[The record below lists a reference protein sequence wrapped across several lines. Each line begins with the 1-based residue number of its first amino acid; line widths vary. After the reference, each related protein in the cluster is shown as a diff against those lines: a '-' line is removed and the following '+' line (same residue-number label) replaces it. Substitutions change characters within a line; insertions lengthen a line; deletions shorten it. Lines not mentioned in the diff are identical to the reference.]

1 MYTGFF
7 RAPKHGLQRAAWR
20 ASALA
25 AALMMVFPAHAGEGR
40 LTLETALREAT
51 THSALA
57 QAAQAGERASA
68 QAAVRAGQLPDPMF
82 KAGIDNLPVTGPGR
96 FSLRRDDMTMQR
108 IGISQEWVSADKR
121 RLRSQQAQQ
130 VVKRQRA
137 AFLQQIASVRQ
148 QTASAWLT
156 ASYASRA
163 LGLQQALVDHMQ
175 HELEVTQ
182 AAYKGNA
189 ARASDVVQSQGM
201 VVQTQDDTLK
211 ARQQWQNALIA
222 LQRWTAGAVDDVQGD
237 PPAPLSSV
245 ETMGADQLRERQ
257 PALIAAADD
266 VAVAQADTAV
276 ADSERH
282 ANWSWE
288 VAYQRRS
295 LGSDMVSVG
304 VSIPLQFNQANL
316 QDRYVAEKAARATQ
330 AEFTLDD
337 IERQVLA
344 DIRSQANT
352 LSSARARLD
361 SLRKRLLPLAQ
372 QRVQLAEAAYRSGA
386 GALADVFAA
395 RRADLQAQLQ
405 VLDLQREAAL
415 VWAQLEYQ
423 VLPMDD
429 ITTAQAGSALPAP
442 PSNTP

>member
-25 AALMMVFPAHAGEGR
+25 AALMMVFHAHAGEGR

-189 ARASDVVQSQGM
+189 ARASDVV
-201 VVQTQDDTLK
+201 
-211 ARQQWQNALIA
+211 
-222 LQRWTAGAVDDVQGD
+222 
-237 PPAPLSSV
+237 
-245 ETMGADQLRERQ
+245 
-257 PALIAAADD
+257 
-266 VAVAQADTAV
+266 
-276 ADSERH
+276 
-282 ANWSWE
+282 
-288 VAYQRRS
+288 
-295 LGSDMVSVG
+295 
-304 VSIPLQFNQANL
+304 
-316 QDRYVAEKAARATQ
+316 
-330 AEFTLDD
+330 
-337 IERQVLA
+337 
-344 DIRSQANT
+344 
-352 LSSARARLD
+352 
-361 SLRKRLLPLAQ
+361 
-372 QRVQLAEAAYRSGA
+372 
-386 GALADVFAA
+386 
-395 RRADLQAQLQ
+395 
-405 VLDLQREAAL
+405 
-415 VWAQLEYQ
+415 
-423 VLPMDD
+423 
-429 ITTAQAGSALPAP
+429 
-442 PSNTP
+442 